1 MFRECFEVE
10 TLAKQS
16 RHPIEIHAVGMIHE
30 DGARYKEEGDE
41 EGNRRRK
48 KADIRGI
55 FISTQND
62 SFLILNSFRSFDFFL
77 PPTSPSTSAW
87 ETVDRGETEGNREGS
102 ACRMNVNFRL
112 SCN

>member
-1 MFRECFEVE
+1 MFRECFKVE
-10 TLAKQS
+10 TLTKQS

-62 SFLILNSFRSFDFFL
+62 SFLILNSFRPFDFFL

-87 ETVDRGETEGNREGS
+87 ETLRGSRRDRGKQGGFSVSDE
-102 ACRMNVNFRL
+102 C
-112 SCN
+112 

>member
-62 SFLILNSFRSFDFFL
+62 SFLILNSFRPFDFFL
-77 PPTSPSTSAW
+77 PPTSPSTSW
-87 ETVDRGETEGNREGS
+87 ETLRGSRRDRGKQGGFSVSDE
-102 ACRMNVNFRL
+102 C
-112 SCN
+112 

>member
-62 SFLILNSFRSFDFFL
+62 SFLILNSFRPFDFFL
-77 PPTSPSTSAW
+77 PPTSSSTSGNGSWIEARQR
-87 ETVDRGETEGNREGS
+87 ETGRVQRVG
-102 ACRMNVNFRL
+102 
-112 SCN
+112 